1 MKIKEITPDRLKE
14 VDDKELLNLHRRC
27 HQLYPQIKEEGGE
40 EINLEDL
47 VNAHHLIV
55 AEMQRRG
62 MEHNEHDELDKELR
76 EKAKT
81 PLNFDKLPDEIV
93 VTPDFV
99 SVVGSSVKRDDY
111 NDVDILVRSDLKDG
125 KYHIQYE
132 NIYLPLRKAI
142 TPRKEATIHIINNPQ
157 GPHDDYIPLYDLVLR
172 KKSTSRIEE
181 LKKKLTN
188 KIKSIISRLKGKEQ
202 QVVIELG
209 CGKNKHKGAIC
220 IDKNKECKPDILHDL
235 EDGIPFDDNSV
246 DKVLAFHV
254 LEHLSDKE
262 KIMSEIHRVL
272 KPGGL
277 FIFEVPSAE
286 GPGAFAHPDHKSFW
300 VKESFYFWANDEL
313 RENRPKF
320 EIVELEETTK
330 GKLKYVRGILKKPLS
345 KALQPV
351 TYDFTP
357 QKPAMKLY
365 NAGTEAFKP
374 EELEAWLKKHPNSVA
389 EVKLNGF
396 RAILQKRGGKVSLRF
411 EDSEGE
417 KVDKIQGLEQ
427 ALKKIDTDF
436 ILDCDVGI
444 VEGGKRWPRTKLM
457 TLTAKKPEIPP
468 GAHPIIT
475 LFDALYIEDAGG
487 DIHEKPFRE
496 RRKALEELY
505 SKYFKD
511 LKVGGAKIFDIT
523 EQVPVKSME
532 DLKKAW
538 NKYSKVYLSEGI
550 VVKDLE
556 APYNLKGGTDALAK
570 VKLAAELKVIVLET
584 RKNKNGS
591 YSFRCGLL
599 PGSLKFKNTT
609 EFQGKEYVDLKWSM
623 NANFKAE
630 PGDIL
635 TVWVGEIIIKQEKD
649 GEVLAWA
656 IGMPQDID
664 KSRKEPYTAGQAI
677 DIAKRSGVLQDTRES
692 IDDTTAQKLLKCDW
706 KPNKDKLDFLKSY
719 DPVTKEMKL
728 YKRLYSKLYDVE
740 GGHQLVKMYYDLYG
754 PEGIKELLKDEDS
767 EGETRGEAAAKYW
780 AENWWKNFPKSGK
793 GKFVA
798 QHHWRGLSKEETK
811 LSNEELLETDH
822 SVHADLRFT
831 ANDHLWGFSVFLG
844 ETKENK
850 EAGGSLLYKLG
861 ERKLQGSFKLPQPK
875 EWLKVGVDEPYI
887 SEPGGV
893 GSTSRKYSKFF
904 AIDHGTY
911 EIGVWREHMF
921 EVFLRGKKLKG
932 RYIIEYAPVGGQRIW
947 LIEKPKDQTPYAEKN
962 RLEDVIKELKK
973 KGQKYLIWA
982 KPGQKPRL
990 IEVDKFEVEKR
1001 AKTNDKKF
1009 VAPIVKVDEEKRF
1022 ALAPALVPDKVDKD
1036 GEFITAEEIEETA
1049 HDFMAWYQMVTY
1061 MHEIPI
1067 EKKDI
1072 AIVESYIL
1080 RQPLKAGGVELPEG
1094 TWMLGFKI
1102 YDDSLWEEVKKGKIK
1117 GISIGGYCMG
1127 CNPKPKFAIE
1137 KSQKKTKE
1145 SGDDEEP
1152 RELKNLKVFEVAL
1165 VDNPAVPDA
1174 QWLILKRDKDEV
1186 RNVPEKKEKQAT
1198 GGVDALKL
1206 LQEAMKL
1213 IEQAMAQVESAVM
1226 GYAYAPPEKKGAKK
1240 EEKQGGKALEDALKE
1255 IVESEDAPK
1264 EVKEAAKKILE
1275 FLRGGDAYPA
1285 PKKEE
1290 EEEKATEAKEEK
1302 QPKAPEKTEKQEKPK
1317 PKENLDKIVTK
1328 QIEKAMKKLDKKI
1341 GKIREEIEEVEKKFL
1356 ATGETQKLK
1365 ETTREEGAEDFY
1377 AKIGRDPFG
1386 RRLKKQ

>member
-1 MKIKEITPDRLKE
+1 MKIKEITPDWLKE

-62 MEHNEHDELDKELR
+62 MEHNEHDGLDKELK
-76 EKAKT
+76 EKSNI
-81 PLNFDKLPDEIV
+81 PISLDDLPEKIIIV
-93 VTPDFV
+93 PDFIEL
-99 SVVGSSVKRDDY
+99 VGSAVRREDY
-111 NDVDILVRSDLKDG
+111 NDLDILVRANLEGDAYQLKF
-125 KYHIQYE
+125 E
-132 NIYLPLRKAI
+132 NVYVPIRLTLDPD
-142 TPRKEATIHIINNPQ
+142 KEIPIHLINNPQ
-157 GPHDDYIPLYDLVLR
+157 GAFTNHLPLYDLALVRSETRDVQRLNPFWKAR
-172 KKSTSRIEE
+172 KSISSMINKFKKS
-181 LKKKLTN
+181 LPKL
-188 KIKSIISRLKGKEQ
+188 
-202 QVVIELG
+202 
-209 CGKNKHKGAIC
+209 
-220 IDKNKECKPDILHDL
+220 
-235 EDGIPFDDNSV
+235 
-246 DKVLAFHV
+246 
-254 LEHLSDKE
+254 
-262 KIMSEIHRVL
+262 
-272 KPGGL
+272 
-277 FIFEVPSAE
+277 
-286 GPGAFAHPDHKSFW
+286 
-300 VKESFYFWANDEL
+300 
-313 RENRPKF
+313 
-320 EIVELEETTK
+320 TK
-330 GKLKYVRGILKKPLS
+330 GKWEPITYSFQTSKPR
-345 KALQPV
+345 
-351 TYDFTP
+351 
-357 QKPAMKLY
+357 MGLY
-365 NAGTEAFKP
+365 HAGTEAFKP
-374 EELEAWLKKHPNSVA
+374 EELQDWLKKHPEAVA
-389 EVKLNGF
+389 ENKLNGF
-396 RAILQKRGGKVSLRF
+396 RAILQKKKDKVSLYF
-411 EDSEGE
+411 EDAKKERS
-417 KVDKIQGLEQ
+417 KQIPNIPYS
-427 ALKKIDTDF
+427 AKKIPADF
-436 ILDCDVGI
+436 ILDGDIGV
-444 VEGGKRWPRTKLM
+444 VEAGKRWPRVRIMALTGKEV
-457 TLTAKKPEIPP
+457 TLPDDAYPIFTAFD
-468 GAHPIIT
+468 IIYW
-475 LFDALYIEDAGG
+475 DEKGG
-487 DIHEKPFRE
+487 DLHEKPFRE
-496 RRKALEELY
+496 RRKLLEEFY
-505 SKYFKD
+505 NKYLKD
-511 LKVGGAKIFDIT
+511 NKFFDLSTQMKVRNLT
-523 EQVPVKSME
+523 
-532 DLKKAW
+532 DLEKAW
-538 NKYSKVYLSEGI
+538 DKLANMDMSEGI
-550 VVKDLE
+550 VLKDE
-556 APYNLKGGTDALAK
+556 TAPYIEGASDVLAK
-570 VKLAAELKVIVLET
+570 IKHVVELKVIVIES
-584 RKNKNGS
+584 RRNKNGT

-599 PGSLKFKNTT
+599 PGSLNFQNTVEFKGET
-609 EFQGKEYVDLKWSM
+609 YVDMKLTM
-623 NANFKAE
+623 NAIFQAK
-630 PGDIL
+630 PGDII
-635 TVWVGEIIIKQEKD
+635 TVQPQEIIIRETKG
-649 GEVLAWA
+649 GEELSWTAAV
-656 IGMPQDID
+656 PVDVD
-664 KSRKEPYTAGQAI
+664 KTREEPYTAGQAI
-677 DIAKRSGVLQDTRES
+677 DLAERAGILNDARSQPKKQKQIREKA
-692 IDDTTAQKLLKCDW
+692 IQKILKADW
-706 KPNKDKLDFLKSY
+706 TFDQNKLEFLESY
-719 DPVTKEMKL
+719 EPVSEEAKL
-728 YKRLYSKLYDVE
+728 YKKLYTRLAKDKKAR
-740 GGHQLVKMYYDLYG
+740 HRMKHIMKFNYDLFG
-754 PEGIKELLKDEDS
+754 PDAIVELSDESEG
-767 EGETRGEAAAKYW
+767 GETRGERAAKYW
-780 AENWWKNFPKSGK
+780 AENWWKNYPESGK
-793 GKFVA
+793 GEFVA

-811 LSNEELLETDH
+811 LSHEELLETGH

-831 ANDHLWGFSVFLG
+831 ANDHLWGFTVFLG
-844 ETKENK
+844 EPKENK
-850 EAGGSLLYKLG
+850 KAGGSQLLLLQKPD
-861 ERKLQGSFKLPQPK
+861 RKLEGQFKLPQPK
-875 EWLKVGVDEPYI
+875 EWLQVGVGKPYVAEPL
-887 SEPGGV
+887 EV
-893 GSTSRKYSKFF
+893 GSTSKKYSKFF
-904 AIDHGTY
+904 LFDRGSY
-911 EIGVWREHMF
+911 EMGVWREHAF
-921 EVFLRGKKLKG
+921 EVFLHGEKLKG
-932 RYIIEYAPVGGQRIW
+932 RYIIQYAELEGRGRVW
-947 LIEKPKDQTPYAEKN
+947 LIDKPADETPYADKHK
-962 RLEDVIKELKK
+962 LEDVVKELKK

-982 KPGQKPRL
+982 KPGKRPEL
-990 IEVDKFEVEKR
+990 IEVDKFEIEKR
-1001 AKTNDKKF
+1001 SKTNNKKF
-1009 VAPIVKVDEEKRF
+1009 IAPIIKVDEEKRF
-1022 ALAPALVPDKVDKD
+1022 ALAPALVPNKIDKD

-1186 RNVPEKKEKQAT
+1186 RNVPEKKEKQAA

-1213 IEQAMAQVESAVM
+1213 IEQVMAQVESAVM